1 MNTAVIQIKF
11 LLLFLSA
18 LMLAVDLTLFC
29 FVQYNIL
36 HMSVFQPEA
45 AVQSAHI
52 AAEVT
57 TMLNCIM
64 CFADCYVTCFERAH
78 SRRHVKAL
86 VCAVVSV
93 CIFMSNTA
101 SYFYIA
107 GGKYQYAIPTKN
119 ITAFNPDNMQDIWL
133 DEIHA
138 YLSEYEN
145 SRNANKTKANSLKYL
160 VTLDYF
166 QQISHCCGVIS
177 FADYTT
183 LGVPIPKT
191 CECGT
196 HESILHSCTR
206 GKKTSTGGRSFV
218 GGMIDMTQWRKY
230 MGGGSPS
237 DPAEDDRESRGGD
250 DEYQLKREVHEDGCE
265 EHRIKY
271 VHVLS
276 VLLRLLVSSNSLKFI
291 SIIMIPIPW
300 LYEK

>member
-107 GGKYQYAIPTKN
+107 GGK
-119 ITAFNPDNMQDIWL
+119 
-133 DEIHA
+133 
-138 YLSEYEN
+138 
-145 SRNANKTKANSLKYL
+145 NSLKYL

-276 VLLRLLVSSNSLKFI
+276 VLLSGCSSPPCLFSPGLFSSDLFSPDLFSDDSSVSRRERGKDRASSQQDL
-291 SIIMIPIPW
+291 PDDRPG
-300 LYEK
+300 